1 MAIIPKKENEGVG
14 FRYHVTMEQML
25 EHQKKSTDEILEWIE
40 EHAAFLQ
47 AFQTEEDRERMRIM
61 KNKKTTLH

>member
-1 MAIIPKKENEGVG
+1 MDIIPKKENEGVG

-47 AFQTEEDRERMRIM
+47 SFQTDEDRERIM
-61 KNKKTTLH
+61 KNKKKTLD

>member
-1 MAIIPKKENEGVG
+1 MG
-14 FRYHVTMEQML
+14 FRYHLTMEQML

-47 AFQTEEDRERMRIM
+47 SFQTDEDRERIM
-61 KNKKTTLH
+61 KNKKKTQD

>member
-1 MAIIPKKENEGVG
+1 MYIQPKKENEGIG
-14 FRYHVTMEQML
+14 FRYHVSLEQML

-47 AFQTEEDRERMRIM
+47 AYQNEEDKVRMRKM
-61 KNKKTTLH
+61 KNKKTTLD